1 MAVIQHGL
9 LYVTD
14 LAPNL
19 RSAERKVRMRNQWG
33 FACGCSLCT
42 APDHTIRASDERLA
56 VMEQLEQ
63 ELNDLS
69 FNRTASMDTAE
80 LFISLHKQE
89 RLDGVIGDA
98 YMYAAFENAYLGN
111 KRLVQKYAALAIEH
125 MAIWRGVQHQYYLAM
140 VRLFYAPEGEKSWM
154 YFDKVKAMQATLDEE
169 KAETARKTQE
179 NTTLRD
185 LEE

>member
-1 MAVIQHGL
+1 MATIQDDL
-9 LYVTD
+9 LYVID
-14 LAPNL
+14 LAPNM
-19 RSAERKVRMRNQWG
+19 RSAERKVRMKNQWG
-33 FACGCSLCT
+33 FACSCSLCI
-42 APDHTIRASDERLA
+42 APAHTLRASDERLT

-80 LFISLHKQE
+80 LFISLHEQE

-111 KRLVQKYAALAIEH
+111 KHLVQKYAALAIEH

-140 VRLFYAPEGEKSWM
+140 IRLFYAPEDEKSWL
-154 YFDKVKAMQATLDEE
+154 YFDKVKKMQETLDGE
-169 KAETARKTQE
+169 KAEAARKRQE